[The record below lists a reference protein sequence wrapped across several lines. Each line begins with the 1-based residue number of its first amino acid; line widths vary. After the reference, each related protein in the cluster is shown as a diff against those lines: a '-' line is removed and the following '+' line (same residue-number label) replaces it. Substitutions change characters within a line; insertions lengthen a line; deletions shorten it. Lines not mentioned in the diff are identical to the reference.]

1 MEKGEAVKQTVAPAT
16 QDWREGRRY
25 RALELRQQ
33 GWTQQAIAEALGMS
47 QGWVSQI
54 VRAGETQGFAG
65 LQKRRASGAPLKL
78 KAMQRQELLQLL
90 EQGAE
95 AHGFSGDLWTSQRI
109 VQVIE
114 QQFGVTYH
122 EHHIP
127 KLLRACGWSPQKP
140 VVRAS
145 QRDEAQIQAWQ
156 EQRWSELKKSRSRR
170 AGNSVY

>member
-1 MEKGEAVKQTVAPAT
+1 MENIQNKQAEKAPAT

-25 RALELRQQ
+25 RALELHQQ
-33 GWTQQAIAEALGMS
+33 GWTQQAIADALGMS

-54 VRAGETQGFAG
+54 VRLGEAHGFSG
-65 LQKRRASGAPLKL
+65 LQKRRASGAPPKL
-78 KAMQRQELLQLL
+78 KPEQRHQLLALL

-95 AHGFSGDLWTSQRI
+95 TFGFTGDLWTSQRI
-109 VQVIE
+109 AQVIDE
-114 QQFGVTYH
+114 KFGVQYH

-145 QRDEAQIQAWQ
+145 QRNEAQIQHWQ
-156 EQRWSELKKSRSRR
+156 AFRLPALKKKPKRKDE
-170 AGNSVY
+170 